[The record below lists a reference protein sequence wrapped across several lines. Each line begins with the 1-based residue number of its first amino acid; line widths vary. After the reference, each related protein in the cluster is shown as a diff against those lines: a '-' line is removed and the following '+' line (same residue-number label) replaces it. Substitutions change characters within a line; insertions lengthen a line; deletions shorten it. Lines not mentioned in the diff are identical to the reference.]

1 MNKGSLEYQWR
12 MRSEGLTEAVKAQF
26 LKPTGNKGQ
35 VTNRDYVFAV
45 AKLATY
51 QRRYEGTVFDESYT
65 YDSIMTALS
74 TAERVRLWFYT
85 PCLARRCDELSDDEQ
100 KALFANPD
108 WVFTT
113 KIKGVR
119 AVLVVADGETCF
131 YSRNF
136 SEDDCHV
143 PDYASHIL
151 QKAGYAE
158 NIYAVDVILRLADS
172 VDISSHLHKFGYHET
187 ATPIEQMCGLLAVEP
202 SQALSV
208 QKWFFDTFG
217 SQLVDVFLIA
227 PLIYKRTRYIM
238 QPLGDGL
245 AVYDECLEYGRELG
259 FNMKSTV
266 PLYNGTEL
274 EKRVYLSAALQSGY
288 DGVVAV
294 NVKGDYHT
302 TEPRSKTSYIKI
314 KREHEGIGLGDTID
328 CFISGIV
335 VGGERISAVLT
346 SIYVEGAGM
355 KTKQVIACVP
365 LSKSQS
371 AELTLS
377 DTKGAYP
384 TVTESGGFVSLNP
397 EYDGAVLEVTGS
409 GINTARMVV
418 SPKLVRFREDKL
430 KDECVY
436 HKDFIEAMVNEY
448 VNSEADRLSE
458 GQLIQVINKK
468 KKG

>member
-12 MRSEGLTEAVKAQF
+12 MRSEGLTDAVKAQF

-45 AKLATY
+45 AKLTTY

-85 PCLARRCDELSDDEQ
+85 PCLAKRFDELSESEQ
-100 KALFANPD
+100 SALFSNPD

-143 PDYASHIL
+143 PNYASHIL
-151 QKAGYAE
+151 QTACEAE
-158 NIYAVDVILRLADS
+158 NIFAADVILKLAEG
-172 VDISSHLHKFGYHET
+172 VDIADDLHRFGYHET

-208 QKWFFDTFG
+208 QRRFLETHG
-217 SQLVDVFLIA
+217 RQLVDVYLIA

-245 AVYDECLEYGRELG
+245 SVYDECLEYGRRLG
-259 FNMKSTV
+259 FNFKSIN
-266 PLYNGTEL
+266 PLITDSEI
-274 EKRVYLSAALQSGY
+274 EKRVYLTSVLQYGY
-288 DGVVAV
+288 DGVVAQ

-302 TEPRSKTSYIKI
+302 TEPRSKTSYVKI
-314 KREHEGIGLGDTID
+314 KRKHAGEGLGDSID
-328 CFISGIV
+328 CFISGY
-335 VGGERISAVLT
+335 GYTGDRISAVEV
-346 SIYVEGAGM
+346 SIYVEGGGM
-355 KTKQVIACVP
+355 RAKQLIAYVP

-371 AELTLS
+371 AELTRHDS
-377 DTKGAYP
+377 DGAYP
-384 TVTESGGFVSLNP
+384 SVSGSGGFISLNP

-409 GINTARMVV
+409 GINTARLIVN
-418 SPKLVRFREDKL
+418 PKLVRFREDKL

-436 HKDFIEAMVNEY
+436 NKEFIESQINEY
-448 VNSEADRLSE
+448 VNSEVDRLNE
-458 GQLIQVINKK
+458 GKINKNK
-468 KKG
+468 AK